1 MDHLENEVP
10 PPKEIPLLDGQF
22 EVGREDSAQLT
33 IRLPT
38 VSARHAM
45 LRVGE
50 TLANFPQRRLPEIN
64 ELHPPRCFSR

>member
-1 MDHLENEVP
+1 MDHLDNEVP
-10 PPKEIPLLDGQF
+10 PPTEIPLSDGQF

-45 LRVGE
+45 LRVGKHFHQ
-50 TLANFPQRRLPEIN
+50 TTI
-64 ELHPPRCFSR
+64 PPD